1 VSVIRA
7 QFALADHRPDSA
19 QAESAIALALAREV
33 GAVDVEMLAL
43 SVNGL
48 ALVSTGEIDAGMRRL
63 DAAAAATVGGEM
75 TDADSIETVCCH
87 MIDAC
92 KLVRDLE
99 RATEWCLRVRDI
111 ATRFADRQMF
121 SI

>member
-1 VSVIRA
+1 
-7 QFALADHRPDSA
+7 
-19 QAESAIALALAREV
+19 
-33 GAVDVEMLAL
+33 
-43 SVNGL
+43 
-48 ALVSTGEIDAGMRRL
+48 
-63 DAAAAATVGGEM
+63 
-75 TDADSIETVCCH
+75 VCCH

-121 SI
+121 SICRTA